1 MNPIIHSGGNNQM
14 RFFKGTVMFS
24 RSLSQV
30 RVELNTVKLTKKTV
44 QGVHFI
50 NRFAKQVLFFVFFL
64 EFHKDLGII
73 PKSNI

>member
-14 RFFKGTVMFS
+14 RFFKGTVVFS
-24 RSLSQV
+24 RSLSHT
-30 RVELNTVKLTKKTV
+30 RVELNAVKLTKTV

-50 NRFAKQVLFFVFFL
+50 NRFAKQVFFFLL
-64 EFHKDLGII
+64 EFHKDMGII